1 MAHPDIPIHLGA
13 IGPQMSTLA
22 GECTRGVLTHP
33 TNTAAR
39 YIREVMLGRIA
50 QGARR
55 AQRAGASAE
64 LVVAP
69 LYATGR
75 TAGEIR
81 ERPESV
87 ASSSQSTSLHRNTG
101 QRWNSSAGGKRASVC
116 VSWYGKIAGTC
127 FQRRST
133 TRCWTYWYRR
143 RAGTISHGC
152 CGNDSTGWPAASVC
166 HCRSMPRMIRPSPG

>member
-33 TNTAAR
+33 TNTSAR
-39 YIREVMLGRIA
+39 YIREVMLECVA
-50 QGARR
+50 QGAARHGR
-55 AQRAGASAE
+55 AE
-64 LVVAP
+64 LVVAHVP
-69 LYATGR
+69 TGN
-75 TAGEIR
+75 GGGVR
-81 ERPESV
+81 EAESV